1 MVTALLL
8 AAGADAEQDRI
19 LLWSLKRDRDV

>member
-8 AAGADAEQDRI
+8 AAGAHAEQGRI
-19 LLWSLKRDRDV
+19 LLWSLKRDQDV